1 MIRISLLF
9 LTLALLLSCAQDEEK
24 PMENPTQIDKYF
36 LLKDFVK
43 GQIYLLDEVK
53 VRKMT
58 SIKGKVEN
66 TEQQMNI
73 EDWRKELDIFIQAD
87 INKASLSTSYATEK
101 GAGFTIHRLKPGEK
115 SSIQEIKVAY
125 DEDEISQI
133 SFTSHQ
139 QNIFYTS
146 ESEGILSVDTA
157 TGKISSYQVR
167 GIQKVWFLP
176 TNKIEVKGE
185 VIA

>member
-1 MIRISLLF
+1 M
-9 LTLALLLSCAQDEEK
+9 TLALLLSCAQDEEK

-43 GQIYLLDEVK
+43 GQINILDEVK

-66 TEQQMNI
+66 TEQQMDI
-73 EDWRKELDIFIQAD
+73 DDWRKELDIFIQAD

-101 GAGFTIHRLKPGEK
+101 NDGYIVHRLKPGEK

-125 DEDEISQI
+125 YGDKISEI

-146 ESEGILSVDTA
+146 ESEGVLRVDTA

-167 GIQKVWFLP
+167 GTQKVWFLP